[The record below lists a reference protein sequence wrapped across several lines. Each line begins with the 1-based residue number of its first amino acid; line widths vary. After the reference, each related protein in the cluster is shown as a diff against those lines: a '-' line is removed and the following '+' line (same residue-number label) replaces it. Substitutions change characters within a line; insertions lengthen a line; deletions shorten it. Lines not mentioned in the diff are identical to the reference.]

1 MTHSHLPA
9 HLRSALRAPSYPLST
24 LALLAACSCL
34 AAGAAHAQDA
44 ALPEVKVTHSADTP
58 ATEGTGQYT
67 ARQVNLGK
75 MDQAPREIPQSI
87 SVITR
92 QQLDDRNVTKV
103 EDAVKFSTGITVTR
117 FDGAGNYNTFQSR
130 GFDLGAIQLDGVP
143 IPQGNYSTLDTAMY
157 DRIEVLRGPA
167 GLLQGGSE
175 PGGTVNLVRK
185 RAPGKLMLNADAAV
199 GSFGL
204 RRGEVDVGG
213 ALNAAGTVRARAVAV
228 AEDRDSHVDTLFNNK
243 RMGYGTLEWDL
254 APSTT
259 LSIGGA
265 QQRVRSSIDQGLP
278 TYADGRLADLPR
290 SAFSGLA
297 SNRQDL
303 KTTDL
308 FAELE
313 HRLSGG
319 GTVRL
324 SARDVDRS
332 AFYSAARANS
342 ALAPNGNFTMEM
354 VDGLTHVKTRN
365 YDLFASL
372 PVDVAGRSHR
382 LLVGASR
389 SENKSYD
396 NNYVY
401 GTPTQ
406 ANLLTPNYAAPYP
419 ALVLPGYST
428 ITTRTEN
435 ALYGQAQVS
444 VADSV
449 KVLAGGRLSWA
460 DAVTRSTAT
469 GAATNVADPGRQFI
483 PSVAVLYDFHPQYT
497 AYAGYSETFVVQSQL
512 DAARNLLAPRTGKQ
526 VEFGVKGEFLDK
538 RLQAHAAVFRIIDEN
553 RAMTDP
559 NATNASIAGGKVRSQ
574 GFEAEISGQPQP
586 GWDVV
591 AGYAYNDT
599 LYLHAPVS
607 QVGQVFSPVTPR
619 HSVNL
624 FTRYAFTS
632 PALRGFSIG
641 GGISYRSEFFAQ
653 SGALRISPGDYV
665 LASAQVGYQIN
676 DQLALNLS
684 VDNLFDKTYY
694 EKVSNTFR
702 QNFYGEPRRVTLALK
717 ARY

>member
-1 MTHSHLPA
+1 MPSIH
-9 HLRSALRAPSYPLST
+9 APSRSRTAAPRFPLST

-44 ALPEVKVTHSADTP
+44 ALPEVKVTNSSDT
-58 ATEGTGQYT
+58 TEGTGQYT
-67 ARQVNLGK
+67 ARQLSVGK

-103 EDAVKFSTGITVTR
+103 EDAVKYSTGINVTR

-204 RRGEVDVGG
+204 RRGTVDVGG
-213 ALNAAGTVRARAVAV
+213 ALNASGTVRARAVAV
-228 AEDRDSHVDTLFNNK
+228 AEDRDSHVDTVFNNK
-243 RMGYGTLEWDL
+243 RLGYGTLEWDI

-265 QQRVRSSIDQGLP
+265 QQRVRASIDQGLP
-278 TYADGRLADLPR
+278 TYADGRLASLPR
-290 SAFSGLA
+290 GAFSGLA
-297 SNRQDL
+297 ANRQDL
-303 KTTDL
+303 ETTDL

-313 HRLSGG
+313 HRLAGG
-319 GTVRL
+319 GTLRL
-324 SARDVDRS
+324 SARDVDRTAYYRS
-332 AFYSAARANS
+332 ARANS
-342 ALAPNGNFTMEM
+342 ALSANGNFTMET

-365 YDLFASL
+365 YDLFTSL
-372 PVDVAGRSHR
+372 PVQVAGRTHR
-382 LLVGASR
+382 LLVGASH

-396 NNYVY
+396 NNYGY
-401 GTPTQ
+401 GPSYQ
-406 ANLLTPNYAAPYP
+406 ANLLAPNYAQAYP
-419 ALVLPGYST
+419 DIQLPGYT
-428 ITTRTEN
+428 AITTRTEK
-435 ALYGQAQVS
+435 ALYGQAQIS

-449 KVLAGGRLSWA
+449 KLLAGGRLSWA
-460 DAVTRSTAT
+460 DAVTRSTST
-469 GAATNVADPGRQFI
+469 GAATSVADPGRQFV
-483 PSVAVLYDFHPQYT
+483 PSVAVLWDFHPQYT

-512 DAARNLLAPRTGKQ
+512 DAAKKLLEPRTGKQ
-526 VEFGVKGEFLDK
+526 VEVGVKGEFLDK
-538 RLQAHAAVFRIIDEN
+538 RLQAHAAIFRIIDEN
-553 RAMTDP
+553 RAMADP
-559 NATNASIAGGKVRSQ
+559 NVANASIAAGKVRSQ
-574 GFEAEISGQPQP
+574 GFEAEVSGQPQP

-599 LYLHAPVS
+599 LYLKAPVA
-607 QVGQVFSPVTPR
+607 QVGQIFSPVTPR

-641 GGISYRSEFFAQ
+641 GGLSYRSDFFAQ
-653 SGALRISPGDYV
+653 SGALRITSGDYV

-694 EKVSNTFR
+694 EKVSIVAR

>member
-1 MTHSHLPA
+1 MPPID
-9 HLRSALRAPSYPLST
+9 APSDSRAAAPRFPLST
-24 LALLAACSCL
+24 LALLAACSGL

-44 ALPEVKVTHSADTP
+44 ALPEVKVTNSSDT
-58 ATEGTGQYT
+58 TEGTGQYT
-67 ARQVNLGK
+67 ARQLSVGK

-103 EDAVKFSTGITVTR
+103 EDAVKFSTGINVTR
-117 FDGAGNYNTFQSR
+117 LDGAGNYNTFQSR

-185 RAPGKLMLNADAAV
+185 RAPGKPMLNADAAV

-204 RRGEVDVGG
+204 RRGTVDVGG
-213 ALNAAGTVRARAVAV
+213 ALNASGTVRARAVAV
-228 AEDRDSHVDTLFNNK
+228 AEDRDSHVDTVFNNK
-243 RMGYGTLEWDL
+243 RLGYGTLEWDI

-265 QQRVRSSIDQGLP
+265 QQRVRASIDQGLP
-278 TYADGRLADLPR
+278 TYADGRLASLPR
-290 SAFSGLA
+290 GAFSGLA
-297 SNRQDL
+297 ANRQDL
-303 KTTDL
+303 ETTDL

-313 HRLSGG
+313 HRLAGG
-319 GTVRL
+319 GTLRL
-324 SARDVDRS
+324 SARDVDRTAYYRS
-332 AFYSAARANS
+332 ARANS
-342 ALAPNGNFTMEM
+342 ALGANGNFTMET

-365 YDLFASL
+365 YDLFANL
-372 PVDVAGRSHR
+372 PVQVAGRTHR
-382 LLVGASR
+382 LLVGASH
-389 SENKSYD
+389 SENKSFD
-396 NNYVY
+396 NNFGY
-401 GTPTQ
+401 GPSYQ
-406 ANLLTPNYAAPYP
+406 VNLLTPNYAQAYP
-419 ALVLPGYST
+419 DIQLPGYT
-428 ITTRTEN
+428 AITTRTEK
-435 ALYGQAQVS
+435 ALYGQAQIS

-449 KVLAGGRLSWA
+449 KLLAGGRLSWA
-460 DAVTRSTAT
+460 DAVTRSTST
-469 GAATNVADPGRQFI
+469 GAATSVADPGRQFV
-483 PSVAVLYDFHPQYT
+483 PSVAVLWDFHPQYT

-512 DAARNLLAPRTGKQ
+512 DAAKKLLEPRTGKQ
-526 VEFGVKGEFLDK
+526 VEVGVKGEFLDK
-538 RLQAHAAVFRIIDEN
+538 RLQAHAAIFRIIDEN
-553 RAMTDP
+553 RAMADP
-559 NATNASIAGGKVRSQ
+559 NVANASIAAGKVRSQ
-574 GFEAEISGQPQP
+574 GFEAEVSGQPQP

-599 LYLHAPVS
+599 LYLKAPVA
-607 QVGQVFSPVTPR
+607 QVGQIFSPVTPR

-641 GGISYRSEFFAQ
+641 GGLSYRSDFFAQ
-653 SGALRISPGDYV
+653 SGALRITSGDYV

-694 EKVSNTFR
+694 EKVSIVAR
-702 QNFYGEPRRVTLALK
+702 QNFYGEPRRVTLSLK

>member
-1 MTHSHLPA
+1 MPSIH
-9 HLRSALRAPSYPLST
+9 APSRSRTAAPRFPLST

-44 ALPEVKVTHSADTP
+44 ALPEVKVTNSSDT
-58 ATEGTGQYT
+58 TEGTGQYT
-67 ARQVNLGK
+67 ARQLSVGK

-103 EDAVKFSTGITVTR
+103 EDAVKYSTGINVTR

-204 RRGEVDVGG
+204 RRGTVDVGG
-213 ALNAAGTVRARAVAV
+213 ALNAAGSVRARAVAV
-228 AEDRDSHVDTLFNNK
+228 AEDRDSHVDTVFNNK
-243 RMGYGTLEWDL
+243 RLGYGTLEWDI

-265 QQRVRSSIDQGLP
+265 QQRVRASIDQGLP
-278 TYADGRLADLPR
+278 TYADGRLASLPR
-290 SAFSGLA
+290 GAFSGLA
-297 SNRQDL
+297 ANRQDL
-303 KTTDL
+303 ETTDL

-313 HRLSGG
+313 HRLAGG
-319 GTVRL
+319 GTLRL
-324 SARDVDRS
+324 SARDVDRTAYYRS
-332 AFYSAARANS
+332 ARANS
-342 ALAPNGNFTMEM
+342 ALSANGNFTMET

-365 YDLFASL
+365 YDLFANL
-372 PVDVAGRSHR
+372 PVQVAGRTHR
-382 LLVGASR
+382 LLVGASH

-396 NNYVY
+396 NNYGY
-401 GTPTQ
+401 GPSYQ
-406 ANLLTPNYAAPYP
+406 ANLLAPNYAQAYP
-419 ALVLPGYST
+419 DIQLPGYT
-428 ITTRTEN
+428 AITTRTEK
-435 ALYGQAQVS
+435 ALYGQAQIS

-449 KVLAGGRLSWA
+449 KLLAGGRLSWA
-460 DAVTRSTAT
+460 DAVTRSTST
-469 GAATNVADPGRQFI
+469 GATTSVADPGRQFV
-483 PSVAVLYDFHPQYT
+483 PSVAVLWDFHPQYT

-512 DAARNLLAPRTGKQ
+512 DAAKKLLEPRTGKQ
-526 VEFGVKGEFLDK
+526 VEVGVKGEFLDK
-538 RLQAHAAVFRIIDEN
+538 RLQAHAAIFRIIDEN
-553 RAMTDP
+553 RAMADP
-559 NATNASIAGGKVRSQ
+559 NVANASIAAGKVRSQ
-574 GFEAEISGQPQP
+574 GFEAEVSGQPQP

-599 LYLHAPVS
+599 LYLKAPVA
-607 QVGQVFSPVTPR
+607 QVGQIFSPVTPR

-641 GGISYRSEFFAQ
+641 GGLSYRSDFFAQ
-653 SGALRISPGDYV
+653 SGALRITSGDYV

-684 VDNLFDKTYY
+684 IDNLFDKTYY
-694 EKVSNTFR
+694 EKVSGIAR